1 MKISVRQAR
10 ASSVV
15 GAVLM
20 FCVAAHVPVWAG
32 AGVPMPRL
40 IGVDGRYELKVDGKP
55 YLILGAQVNNSS
67 NYPAM
72 LPEVWPAISDV
83 DANTVVMPIAWEQI
97 EPIENHFNFSFL
109 DLFLKQAR
117 QHHLHAII
125 LWFATWKNGGPQYAP
140 AWVKLDNRRFPRM
153 VNQQGQ
159 LVYSLSPLAKA
170 TLDAD
175 RAAFVALMHHLRA
188 VDPQHTV
195 IMVQVEN
202 ETGTYGC
209 VRDYSP
215 QADRLFAGPVPG
227 RLVRALHLS
236 RGTWRRVFGRRA
248 GEFFHAWNIARF
260 VDKVAAAGETVYPLP
275 MYVNASL
282 RAPFHPGPPITYE
295 SGGPT
300 SDALPVWKAGAP
312 AISLIGPDIYMPE
325 SRRYFKVLQQYHL
338 PDNPL
343 FVSETGSSAVY
354 ARYLFAT
361 LGNQGIGFSPFGIDY
376 TGYSNFPLGARRID
390 PRTLAPL
397 ALEYR
402 LIRPMDS
409 LLARLSFEGQ
419 LHAVSEPDDAHA
431 QTINLGRWEARVSY
445 NMPTFGNTPDARGR
459 PLEGG
464 ALIARLRPNEFLV
477 TAVHARVSF
486 ALAKPRPDEF
496 MILNRVVQGTY
507 HHGAWQFVR
516 IWNGDETDWGLNFTS
531 IPQVLHVHLGTY

>member
-1 MKISVRQAR
+1 
-10 ASSVV
+10 
-15 GAVLM
+15 
-20 FCVAAHVPVWAG
+20 
-32 AGVPMPRL
+32 MPRL
-40 IGVDGRYELKVDGKP
+40 IGADGRYELKVGGKP

-72 LPEVWPAISDV
+72 LPEVWPAMSDV

-97 EPIENHFNFSFL
+97 EPTENQYNFSFL

-140 AWVKLDNRRFPRM
+140 SWVKLDNRRFPRM
-153 VNQQGQ
+153 VNRQGQ
-159 LVYSLSPLAKA
+159 PVYSLSPLAKT

-175 RAAFVALMHHLRA
+175 RSAFVALMRHLRA

-202 ETGTYGC
+202 ETGTWGA
-209 VRDYSP
+209 VRDYSAR
-215 QADRLFAGPVPG
+215 ADRLFDRPVPR
-227 RLVRALHLS
+227 RLVRALHLR
-236 RGTWRRVFGRRA
+236 RGTWRQVFGEKA

-260 VDKVAAAGETVYPLP
+260 VDKVAAAGKAVYPLP
-275 MYVNASL
+275 MYVNAAL
-282 RAPFHPGPPITYE
+282 RDPFHPGPPITYE

-300 SDALPVWKAGAP
+300 NDALPIWKVAAP
-312 AISLIGPDIYMPE
+312 SINLIGPDIYMPD

-338 PDNPL
+338 ADNPL
-343 FVSETGSSAVY
+343 FVSETGSSVVY

-361 LGNQGIGFSPFGIDY
+361 LGHQGIGFSPFGIDY

-390 PRTLAPL
+390 PRTLAPF
-397 ALEYR
+397 ALEYH

-409 LLARLSFEGQ
+409 LLARLSFQGR

-431 QTINLGRWEARVSY
+431 QIVKLGRWEARVSY
-445 NMPTFGNTPDARGR
+445 NMPAFGNTPDARAR

-464 ALIARLRPNEFLV
+464 ALIAQLGPNEFLV
-477 TAVHARVSF
+477 TGVHVRVSF
-486 ALAKPRPDEF
+486 ALTQPRSNQF
-496 MILNRVVQGTY
+496 MILDRVVQGTY
-507 HHGAWQFVR
+507 HHGTWQFMR
-516 IWNGDETDWGLNFTS
+516 LWNGDETDWGLNFTS
-531 IPQVLHVHLGTY
+531 IPQVLHVHLATY